1 MRGTQCPGLHVAEE
15 LQWEFISLGAGDS
28 ELLVSDSVAWGWG
41 LGTCI
46 SNQFVGDAAAAGP
59 RDPGGN
65 PRFSLPFCVY
75 VHSWGERRGRLSQL
89 RCGTGAARSTVLQLA
104 VAPQFMFPLTF
115 FLQPW
120 TDLCVWLMEHC
131 T

>member
-1 MRGTQCPGLHVAEE
+1 MARG
-15 LQWEFISLGAGDS
+15 WS
-28 ELLVSDSVAWGWG
+28 

-89 RCGTGAARSTVLQLA
+89 RRGTGAARRTVLQLA
-104 VAPQFMFPLTF
+104 VAPQFIFPLTF
-115 FLQPW
+115 FYSRGLTCAFGSGNIVPR
-120 TDLCVWLMEHC
+120 THHTLGGPTRIFSFLFKLEAIEDR
-131 T
+131 